1 MRKTRLD
8 EIPQLVN
15 VLKGEMSLVGP
26 RPERPGICDKLENAI
41 PYYADRTYGVR
52 PGITGL
58 AQVFQGYDETIED
71 VRSKVS
77 YDHAYA
83 LASGTWKTWLLLDL
97 EILARTVTVVLF
109 GRGQ

>member
-1 MRKTRLD
+1 MGR
-8 EIPQLVN
+8 N
-15 VLKGEMSLVGP
+15 VRNGEMSLIGP
-26 RPERPGICDKLENAI
+26 RPERPGICDKLETAI
-41 PYYADRTYGVR
+41 PFYAERTYGVR

-83 LASGTWKTWLLLDL
+83 LAAGSWKTWMRIDL
-97 EILARTVTVVLF
+97 EILLRTVTVVVF